1 MANGAGTHNGP
12 PTDASLGELVKQLS
26 EQTSRL
32 AHQEVELAKAEL
44 VVESKR
50 IETGLGMFGGA
61 GAIGFYALGAL
72 VAAAVLGLATAV
84 TAWLS
89 ALIIAVLLGLIAGLL
104 ALQGK
109 SKMKVATPVS
119 AQITESVTED
129 VKWAKSRVEAGRQ
142 QAERQ

>member
-1 MANGAGTHNGP
+1 MANDAGTHGELAP
-12 PTDASLGELVKQLS
+12 DASMGELVKQLS

-32 AHQEVELAKAEL
+32 AHQEVRLAKAEL
-44 VVESKR
+44 VVEAKR

-89 ALIIAVLLGLIAGLL
+89 APIIAVVLGVIAGLL

-109 SKMKVATPVS
+109 SKMQVATPVS
-119 AQITESVTED
+119 EQITESVAED
-129 VKWAKSRVEAGRQ
+129 VEWAKSRAQAGRQ
-142 QAERQ
+142 QVERQ